1 MYETVLVVHSVL
13 RWLVILAG
21 LWAVASAYSAARRRE
36 WTPAD
41 GRPGFLFVLGL
52 DLQLLVGLA
61 LFLFL
66 SPITHA
72 ALLDMGGAMR
82 SSASRFWIVEHPTLM
97 IVAVVL
103 GHVGRVAA
111 RRAGSYRAG
120 NRAQF
125 WYALAMVAV
134 LLATPWP
141 FAGHARPWFRLPF

>member
-1 MYETVLVVHSVL
+1 MYETLLVVHSAL
-13 RWLVILAG
+13 RWLVVLAG
-21 LWAVASAYSAARRRE
+21 LWAVASAFTAARRRE

-41 GRPGFLFVLGL
+41 GRPGLFFVLGL

-61 LFLFL
+61 LFLFF
-66 SPITHA
+66 SPITRA
-72 ALLDMGGAMR
+72 ALLDLGGAMR

-97 IVAVVL
+97 IAAVVL
-103 GHVGRVAA
+103 AHVGRVAA

-125 WYALAMVAV
+125 WFALAMVAV

-141 FAGHARPWFRLPF
+141 FGGHARPWFRLPF